1 MKKNIAYALLSIPLF
16 LLAFWVWF
24 MSALPNHVIEYTAS
38 DIDTQSI
45 LKKLELHEMSDI
57 PNSFGAIGISYARD
71 AAREARNAERQSWND
86 MNFPGMRLLGGNRL
100 MQCADQVHD
109 LRWNFLNSIDDLP
122 ASGVIKISEAR
133 ALISA
138 ATSLADSTQQCHA
151 SGLKASGW
159 KENLYAR
166 LTGKPT
172 ENDIRGQNEQELD
185 RYIFGDKAK
194 AESAL
199 APAAST
205 ATPQPPPAQT
215 APDSVEACEVELKKF
230 VIAQVGVF
238 NEQNEAAMKRNCTT
252 NREKWMCFLNKGKNS
267 NGIAGYG
274 GVSLA
279 LKGNLE
285 HDCGLEIS
293 SPPPPP
299 LPDGA

>member
-16 LLAFWVWF
+16 FLAFWVWF
-24 MSALPNHVIEYTAS
+24 ISALPNHVIEYTAS
-38 DIDTQSI
+38 EVDTQSI

-57 PNSFGAIGISYARD
+57 PNSFAAMGISYARD
-71 AAREARNAERQSWND
+71 AAKEARNAESQGWNNI
-86 MNFPGMRLLGGNRL
+86 NFPGMRLLGRSRL
-100 MQCADQVHD
+100 TQCADQVHD

-133 ALISA
+133 ALISV

-151 SGLKASGW
+151 LGLKASGW

-205 ATPQPPPAQT
+205 ATPQPPPAQA
-215 APDSVEACEVELKKF
+215 APDSVEACEAELKKF
-230 VIAQVGVF
+230 IIAQPAF
-238 NEQNEAAMKRNCTT
+238 TEQNEVAIKRNCTT
-252 NREKWMCFLNKGKNS
+252 NREKWMCFLNKGRNS

-279 LKGNLE
+279 LRGHLE
-285 HDCGLEIS
+285 QDCGLES
-293 SPPPPP
+293 SVPPPPP